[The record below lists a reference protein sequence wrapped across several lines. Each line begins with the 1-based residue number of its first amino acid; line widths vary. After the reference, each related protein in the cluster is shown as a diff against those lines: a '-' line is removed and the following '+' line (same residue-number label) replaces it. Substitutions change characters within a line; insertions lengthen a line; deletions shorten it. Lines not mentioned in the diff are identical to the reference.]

1 MDTMDTKDPDEI
13 VTLEGVCAQIRERE
27 EELARLHGDVDP
39 THAAGRVRARD
50 EALERLCSAL
60 QYLENS
66 LAEVTA
72 TRNRM
77 EIERQAILREL
88 HAARTE
94 RDALDAE
101 LRSVRLATREVGRQ
115 MEAAHESDAPDAAPT
130 GAR

>member
-1 MDTMDTKDPDEI
+1 MVKEQVLTLDE
-13 VTLEGVCAQIRERE
+13 VRAQIAERERACVE
-27 EELARLHGDVDP
+27 RDPVD
-39 THAAGRVRARD
+39 GRACALVSLQARD

-72 TRNRM
+72 TRTRM
-77 EIERQAILREL
+77 EMERQAILREL
-88 HAARTE
+88 HVARTE

-115 MEAAHESDAPDAAPT
+115 MEAHESDDPDATPP

>member
-1 MDTMDTKDPDEI
+1 MVKEQ
-13 VTLEGVCAQIRERE
+13 VLTLEEVRAQIAERERACVE
-27 EELARLHGDVDP
+27 RDPVD
-39 THAAGRVRARD
+39 GRACALVSLQARD

-60 QYLENS
+60 KYLENS

-77 EIERQAILREL
+77 EMERQAILREL
-88 HAARTE
+88 HTARTE

-115 MEAAHESDAPDAAPT
+115 METHESDDPDATPA